1 MNTDTI
7 INILRAFEHEYNA
20 NHYKDGGGEFIHQ
33 LSSKLSVTVEDDKES
48 ILKFFLNEVEFN
60 NNNYRSVAL
69 KTIVEIN
76 AIELAP
82 KLEELYK
89 KWHLSK
95 DDHWNYTLVEAMLQL
110 KYHSVIYED
119 FIIYYFQK
127 DPDKGFP
134 LVLYYCDI
142 IPEAGLVILSQTCL
156 SFLQKE
162 SASWSL
168 FRSKL
173 TFLISHVLIN
183 KTFSFLALIQKIS
196 SINKNEGNEFKKCLI
211 NELLDYGKRMR
222 CEQMVRKEIEHI
234 Q

>member
-7 INILRAFEHEYNA
+7 INILRSLECEYDA
-20 NHYKDGGGEFIHQ
+20 NHYKDSGCEFIHQ

-60 NNNYRSVAL
+60 NNNYHSVAL

-76 AIELAP
+76 AIKLAP

-95 DDHWNYTLVEAMLQL
+95 DDHWNYTLIEAMLQL
-110 KYHSVIYED
+110 KYRSAIYED
-119 FIIYYFQK
+119 FINYYFQK

-156 SFLQKE
+156 FFLQKE
-162 SASWSL
+162 SDGCSL
-168 FRSKL
+168 LRSKL
-173 TFLISHVLIN
+173 TFLISHVLKN
-183 KTFSFLALIQKIS
+183 KTFSFLELIQKIS
-196 SINKNEGNEFKKCLI
+196 SINKNQGNEFKKCLI
-211 NELLDYGKRMR
+211 NELFDYGKRMR

>member
-20 NHYKDGGGEFIHQ
+20 NHYKDGCGEFIHQ

-95 DDHWNYTLVEAMLQL
+95 DDHWNYTLIEAMLQL
-110 KYHSVIYED
+110 KYRSAIYEY
-119 FIIYYFQK
+119 FINYYFQK
-127 DPDKGFP
+127 DPNKGFP

-142 IPEAGLVILSQTCL
+142 VTEEGLVILSQTCL
-156 SFLQKE
+156 FFLQKE
-162 SASWSL
+162 SATRSL

-173 TFLISHVLIN
+173 TFLISHVLKN
-183 KTFSFLALIQKIS
+183 KTFSFLELIQKIS
-196 SINKNEGNEFKKCLI
+196 SINKNQGNEFKKCLI
-211 NELLDYGKRMR
+211 NELFDYGKRMR
-222 CEQMVRKEIEHI
+222 CEHMTRKEIKYL